1 MIRHCGLNAILV
13 WIMSSS
19 LVVPAIADTVDRSVF
34 SNSESLPQSVRVSEL
49 ASNPDQ
55 YVGKQIQIV
64 GLVEDVCPV
73 RGCWASVKDAEDG
86 SQIRFKVP
94 DGKVVFTAKMVG
106 DVVEA
111 AGIFTRYTKNELGQF
126 EKTNH
131 VDYVGEAMYLLE
143 GQDASLICSE
153 NQLTAL

>member
-1 MIRHCGLNAILV
+1 MIRHFGTKAILV
-13 WIMSSS
+13 WVMASA
-19 LVVPAIADTVDRSVF
+19 LVVPATAETLDRSVS

-49 ASNPDQ
+49 ATNPDQ

-111 AGIFTRYTKNELGQF
+111 AGIFTRYTKNELGQY
-126 EKTNH
+126 EKTKR

-153 NQLTAL
+153 NRLTTL

>member
-1 MIRHCGLNAILV
+1 MIRHFGTKAILV
-13 WIMSSS
+13 WVMASA
-19 LVVPAIADTVDRSVF
+19 LVVPATAETLDRSVS

-49 ASNPDQ
+49 ATNPDQ

-73 RGCWASVKDAEDG
+73 RGCWASVKDAEDS

-94 DGKVVFTAKMVG
+94 DGRVVFTAKMIG

-111 AGIFTRYTKNELGQF
+111 AGVFTRYTKNELGQY
-126 EKTNH
+126 EKTKH
-131 VDYVGEAMYLLE
+131 ADYVGEAMYLLE
-143 GQDASLICSE
+143 GHDASLICSE
-153 NQLTAL
+153 NQLTTL

>member
-1 MIRHCGLNAILV
+1 MIRYCGLNAILF
-13 WIMSSS
+13 WIMASG
-19 LVVPAIADTVDRSVF
+19 LVVPAIAETLDRSVF
-34 SNSESLPQSVRVSEL
+34 SNSESLSQSVRVSEL
-49 ASNPDQ
+49 ANNPDQ

-94 DGKVVFTAKMVG
+94 DGRIVFTAKMVG

>member
-1 MIRHCGLNAILV
+1 MIRYCGLNAILV
-13 WIMSSS
+13 WIMASG
-19 LVVPAIADTVDRSVF
+19 LVVPAIAETLDRSVF

-49 ASNPDQ
+49 ANNPDQ
-55 YVGKQIQIV
+55 YVGKRIQIV

-73 RGCWASVKDAEDG
+73 RGCWASVKDAEDS

-94 DGKVVFTAKMVG
+94 DGRVVFTAKMVG

-111 AGIFTRYTKNELGQF
+111 AGIFTRYTKNEVGQY

>member
-1 MIRHCGLNAILV
+1 MIRHFGTKAILV
-13 WIMSSS
+13 WVMASA
-19 LVVPAIADTVDRSVF
+19 LVVPATAETLDRSVS

-49 ASNPDQ
+49 ATNPDQ

-111 AGIFTRYTKNELGQF
+111 AGIFTRYTKNELGQY
-126 EKTNH
+126 EKTKR

-153 NQLTAL
+153 NQLTTL

>member
-1 MIRHCGLNAILV
+1 MIRYCGLNAVLV
-13 WIMSSS
+13 WIMACG
-19 LVVPAIADTVDRSVF
+19 LVVPAIAETLDRSVF
-34 SNSESLPQSVRVSEL
+34 SNSESLSQSVRVSEL
-49 ASNPDQ
+49 ANNPDQ

>member
-1 MIRHCGLNAILV
+1 MIRHFGTKAILV
-13 WIMSSS
+13 WVMASA
-19 LVVPAIADTVDRSVF
+19 LVVPATAETLDRSVS

-49 ASNPDQ
+49 ATNPDQ

-73 RGCWASVKDAEDG
+73 RGCWASVKDAEDS

-94 DGKVVFTAKMVG
+94 DGRVVFTAKMVG

-111 AGIFTRYTKNELGQF
+111 AGVFTRYTKNELGQY
-126 EKTNH
+126 EKTKH
-131 VDYVGEAMYLLE
+131 ADYVGEAMYMLE
-143 GQDASLICSE
+143 GHDASLICSE
-153 NQLTAL
+153 NQLTTL

>member
-1 MIRHCGLNAILV
+1 MIRHFGTKAILV
-13 WIMSSS
+13 WVMASA
-19 LVVPAIADTVDRSVF
+19 LVVPATAETLDRSVS

-49 ASNPDQ
+49 ATNPDQ

-73 RGCWASVKDAEDG
+73 RGCWASVKDAEDS

-94 DGKVVFTAKMVG
+94 DGRVVFTAKMVG

-111 AGIFTRYTKNELGQF
+111 AGVFTRYTKNELGQY
-126 EKTNH
+126 EKTKH
-131 VDYVGEAMYLLE
+131 ADYVGEVMYLLE
-143 GQDASLICSE
+143 GHDASLICSE
-153 NQLTAL
+153 NQLTTL

>member
-1 MIRHCGLNAILV
+1 MIRHFGTKAILV
-13 WIMSSS
+13 WVMASA
-19 LVVPAIADTVDRSVF
+19 LVVPATAETLDRSVS

-49 ASNPDQ
+49 ATNPDQ

-73 RGCWASVKDAEDG
+73 RGCWASVKDAEDS

-94 DGKVVFTAKMVG
+94 DGRVVFTAKMVG

-111 AGIFTRYTKNELGQF
+111 AGVFTRYTKNELGQY
-126 EKTNH
+126 EKTKH
-131 VDYVGEAMYLLE
+131 ADYVGEAMYLLE
-143 GQDASLICSE
+143 GHDASLICSE
-153 NQLTAL
+153 NQLTTL

>member
-1 MIRHCGLNAILV
+1 MIRHFGTKAILV
-13 WIMSSS
+13 WVMASA
-19 LVVPAIADTVDRSVF
+19 LVVPATAETLDRSAS

-49 ASNPDQ
+49 ATNPDQ

-73 RGCWASVKDAEDG
+73 RGCWASVKDAEDS

-94 DGKVVFTAKMVG
+94 DGRVVFTAKMVG

-111 AGIFTRYTKNELGQF
+111 AGVFTRYTKNELGQY
-126 EKTNH
+126 EKTKH
-131 VDYVGEAMYLLE
+131 ADYVGEAMYLLE
-143 GQDASLICSE
+143 GHDASLICSE
-153 NQLTAL
+153 NQLTTL

>member
-1 MIRHCGLNAILV
+1 MIRHSVLNAILV
-13 WIMSSS
+13 WVMASG
-19 LVVPAIADTVDRSVF
+19 LVVPAIAETLDRSDF
-34 SNSESLPQSVRVSEL
+34 SNSGSLPQSVRVSEL
-49 ASNPDQ
+49 ANDPDR

-111 AGIFTRYTKNELGQF
+111 AGIFTRYTKNEIGQY
-126 EKTNH
+126 EKTKH
-131 VDYVGEAMYLLE
+131 VDYAGEAMYLLE
-143 GQDASLICSE
+143 GQDARLICSE
-153 NQLTAL
+153 NQLTTL

>member
-1 MIRHCGLNAILV
+1 MIRRCVLNVILV
-13 WIMSSS
+13 WVMASG
-19 LVVPAIADTVDRSVF
+19 LVVPAIAEPLDRSDF

-49 ASNPDQ
+49 ANDPDR

-111 AGIFTRYTKNELGQF
+111 VGTFTRYTKNELGQY

-153 NQLTAL
+153 NQLTTL

>member
-1 MIRHCGLNAILV
+1 MIRHCVLNAILIWV
-13 WIMSSS
+13 MASG
-19 LVVPAIADTVDRSVF
+19 LVVPAIAETLDRSDF
-34 SNSESLPQSVRVSEL
+34 SNSGSLPQSVRVSEL
-49 ASNPDQ
+49 ANDPDR

-111 AGIFTRYTKNELGQF
+111 AGIFTRYTKNELGRY
-126 EKTNH
+126 EKTQH

-143 GQDASLICSE
+143 GEDASLICSE
-153 NQLTAL
+153 NQLTTL